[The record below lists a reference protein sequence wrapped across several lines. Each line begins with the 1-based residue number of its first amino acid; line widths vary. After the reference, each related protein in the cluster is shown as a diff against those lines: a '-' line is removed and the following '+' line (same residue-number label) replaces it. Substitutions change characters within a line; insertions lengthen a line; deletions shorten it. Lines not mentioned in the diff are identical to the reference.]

1 MEQQVRVWLG
11 PQLPWG
17 RQPWWVWGPDL
28 GLPHRVTWEFRA
40 RGLLGAGWARSP
52 EPTPRGGQIGD
63 PRRGQGLL
71 RLVPPPGPVP
81 VCRKG
86 RADKGCLCCSAGL
99 GPLWPRSGL
108 CLRGCLSGGLP
119 PSGQALCSQVGP
131 LLEKRDPGLRALAFG
146 HPLPRAPLGI
156 APPTRPPQGH
166 RHVAQVPACRCE
178 VVLPSK
184 PKAPPPP
191 QPEGRVPRRVWQHQ
205 GTCWSPG
212 ADTRLGLPPA
222 LGYLRLAAP
231 PSEGS
236 KGRGAARGR
245 GGQVAGACLP
255 RSSLCCCCWCSC
267 WRPPS
272 PSSSSPTLTRSATS
286 SLPLSSPPSKGHG
299 TVGDGYRRG

>member
-1 MEQQVRVWLG
+1 M
-11 PQLPWG
+11 
-17 RQPWWVWGPDL
+17 
-28 GLPHRVTWEFRA
+28 
-40 RGLLGAGWARSP
+40 
-52 EPTPRGGQIGD
+52 
-63 PRRGQGLL
+63 
-71 RLVPPPGPVP
+71 VPPPGPVP
-81 VCRKG
+81 VCRKA
-86 RADKGCLCCSAGL
+86 RRTKDASAARL
-99 GPLWPRSGL
+99 AWGL
-108 CLRGCLSGGLP
+108 CGQGQGSASGCFSGGLP

-131 LLEKRDPGLRALAFG
+131 LLEKRDPGLRAIAFG

-156 APPTRPPQGH
+156 APATRPPQGH

-184 PKAPPPP
+184 TRGPPPPP
-191 QPEGRVPRRVWQHQ
+191 QPEGRVLRRVWQHQ

-222 LGYLRLAAP
+222 LGHLRFAAP

-236 KGRGAARGR
+236 RGRGAARGR